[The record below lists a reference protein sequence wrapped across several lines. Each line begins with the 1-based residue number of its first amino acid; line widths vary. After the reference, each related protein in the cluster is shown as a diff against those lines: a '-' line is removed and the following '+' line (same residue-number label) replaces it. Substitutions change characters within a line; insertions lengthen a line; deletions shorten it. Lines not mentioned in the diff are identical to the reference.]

1 MRDMNCVACLNPMA
15 RSGKIERCA
24 CGGAWVPEAALIAMA
39 EQQTGTFVNIEW
51 KSRKGAVRSC
61 PQCSQGMVPVS
72 VGSVALDRCVAHG
85 IWFDSQELDAVLR
98 RAGDYSER
106 DGFDAPKEAAPDLR
120 KKVEW
125 TRVAD
130 DEHST
135 TGSLGAVLGSMFL
148 DRRR

>member
-1 MRDMNCVACLNPMA
+1 MRLMNCVSCGKPMT
-15 RSGKIERCA
+15 RSGKTERCT
-24 CGGAWVPEAALIAMA
+24 CGGAWVSEAALLAMA
-39 EQQTGTFVNIEW
+39 EQRTGTFVHIEW
-51 KSRKGAVRSC
+51 KARRGAVRSC
-61 PQCSQGMVPVS
+61 PQCGQGMAPVS
-72 VGSVALDRCVAHG
+72 VGSVALDRCVSHG
-85 IWFDSQELDAVLR
+85 IWFDAAELDAVLA

-106 DGFDAPKEAAPDLR
+106 DGFDAPREAAPEPR

-148 DRRR
+148 DRRS

>member
-1 MRDMNCVACLNPMA
+1 MNCVSCSKLMV
-15 RSGKIERCA
+15 RSGKTERCA
-24 CGGAWVPEAALIAMA
+24 CGGAWVPEAALISMA

-51 KSRKGAVRSC
+51 KSRRGEVRSC
-61 PQCSQGMVPVS
+61 PQCGQGMVPVS

-85 IWFDSQELDAVLR
+85 VWFDSDELDAVLR

-106 DGFDAPKEAAPDLR
+106 DGFDAPKEPVEPR
-120 KKVEW
+120 KKIEW

-130 DEHST
+130 DEHSS
-135 TGSLGAVLGSMFL
+135 TGSITAVLGEMFL